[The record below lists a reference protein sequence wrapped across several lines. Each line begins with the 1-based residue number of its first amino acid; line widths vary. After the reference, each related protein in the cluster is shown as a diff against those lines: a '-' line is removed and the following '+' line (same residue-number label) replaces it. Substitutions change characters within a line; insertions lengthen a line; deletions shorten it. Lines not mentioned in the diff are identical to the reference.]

1 MKADNKLSIKEV
13 SNVWENADCIFTRDE
28 VASAIEDIATKITQ
42 DYQELNPI
50 VMCIMNGG
58 LFFCGE
64 LLLHLPISLELDYAH
79 TSRYR
84 ASTNPD
90 ELQWISVP
98 HAPIENR
105 HVLLV
110 DDILDEGH
118 TLNALTKA
126 CTEQGATSVKSAVLL
141 DKIHDRKARPDLK
154 ADYTAL
160 EVEDHYVFGYGM
172 DYKGYLRNAPGIYKL
187 NEGHPKNE

>member
-1 MKADNKLSIKEV
+1 MKADNTLNIKEV
-13 SNVWENADCIFTRDE
+13 NKVREKADCLFTRDE
-28 VASAIEDIATKITQ
+28 VAGAIEGVATKITR

-58 LFFCGE
+58 LIFCGE
-64 LLLHLPISLELDYAH
+64 LILHLPILLELDYAH

-84 ASTNPD
+84 ASTDPD
-90 ELQWISVP
+90 DLQWISVP
-98 HAPIENR
+98 HAPLKNR
-105 HVLLV
+105 HILLV

-118 TLNALTKA
+118 TLKSLIKA
-126 CTEQGATSVKSAVLL
+126 CTDQGASSVKSAVLL
-141 DKIHDRKARPDLK
+141 NKKHDRKAEPNFK

-160 EVEDHYVFGYGM
+160 EVDDHYVFGYGM

-187 NEGHPKNE
+187 NEE

>member
-1 MKADNKLSIKEV
+1 MKADNDLSIKEV
-13 SNVWENADCIFTRDE
+13 NKVREKAECLFTKEE
-28 VASAIEDIATKITQ
+28 VGSAIESIATKITQ

-58 LFFCGE
+58 LIFCGE
-64 LLLHLPISLELDYAH
+64 LILHLPILLELDYAH

-84 ASTNPD
+84 ASTDPD
-90 ELQWISVP
+90 NLQWISVP
-98 HAPIENR
+98 HSSLENR

-118 TLNALTKA
+118 TLNALIKA
-126 CTEQGATSVKSAVLL
+126 CTEQGASSVKSAVLL
-141 DKIHDRKARPDLK
+141 NKKHGRKAEPNLK

-160 EVEDHYVFGYGM
+160 EVDDHYVFGYGM
-172 DYKGYLRNAPGIYKL
+172 DYKGYLRNAQGIYKL
-187 NEGHPKNE
+187 NEE